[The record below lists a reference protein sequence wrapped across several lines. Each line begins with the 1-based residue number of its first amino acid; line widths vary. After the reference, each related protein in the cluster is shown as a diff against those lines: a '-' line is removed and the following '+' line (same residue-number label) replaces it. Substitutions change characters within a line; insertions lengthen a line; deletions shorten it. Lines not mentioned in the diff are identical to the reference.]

1 MERSMK
7 KLEVEFNAMVDA
19 DDEQFLSE
27 VGGSIVFESS
37 NDETH
42 VFSAGKIS
50 HENPW
55 GAIANPNLLI

>member
-1 MERSMK
+1 
-7 KLEVEFNAMVDA
+7 MVDA